1 MKTNTII
8 LWIVATIIAFLCWNW
23 ARGESCPPP
32 KPNGDFIRGDVD
44 GDGVAA
50 CMSDAFRLV
59 YFLLHPDSGHLVR
72 CLDAADANDDGQLDI
87 SDPIAMLRFS
97 FFGDDTI
104 AAPLTCGADPTPDY
118 LGCADSP
125 PCAVVD

>member
-1 MKTNTII
+1 LLLAWVFSGMMMAFTTQPSRKPSIMKTNTII
-8 LWIVATIIAFLCWNW
+8 LWIAATIIAFLCWNW

-32 KPNGDFIRGDVD
+32 KSNGEFIRGDVD

-72 CLDAADANDDGQLDI
+72 CLDAA
-87 SDPIAMLRFS
+87 
-97 FFGDDTI
+97 
-104 AAPLTCGADPTPDY
+104 
-118 LGCADSP
+118 
-125 PCAVVD
+125 